1 MKYKVVLTPNAE
13 GDLDEI
19 LRFIALDNAVAAR
32 KFVAGLRANMS
43 TLGEQPKRC
52 PLAPENGFTAWSCAI
67 SSIVTIELSLQSTQA

>member
-32 KFVAGLRANMS
+32 KFVAGLRA
-43 TLGEQPKRC
+43 QH
-52 PLAPENGFTAWSCAI
+52 ENAW
-67 SSIVTIELSLQSTQA
+67 